1 MTPITA
7 FTIVDMLSLL
17 VYLIIAAVLIFALI
31 FATVAIVGLIQGILN
46 IRDNNQ
52 RARHR
57 PTPED
62 LPEDEKKYY

>member
-31 FATVAIVGLIQGILN
+31 FAITAIVGLIRGVANMRRQ
-46 IRDNNQ
+46 Q
-52 RARHR
+52 PRHR
-57 PTPED
+57 PAPEG
-62 LPEDEKKYY
+62 LTEDEKKHY

>member
-17 VYLIIAAVLIFALI
+17 VYTIIAAVLIFAVV
-31 FATVAIVGLIQGILN
+31 FAIVAIIGLIRGIAN
-46 IRDNNQ
+46 VRNNG
-52 RARHR
+52 RHVTHR

-62 LPEDEKKYY
+62 ETH

>member
-17 VYLIIAAVLIFALI
+17 VYLIITAVLIFALI
-31 FATVAIVGLIQGILN
+31 FAITAIVGLIRGVANTRHQ
-46 IRDNNQ
+46 Q
-52 RARHR
+52 PRHR
-57 PTPED
+57 LTPED

>member
-17 VYLIIAAVLIFALI
+17 VYTIIAAVLIFALI
-31 FATVAIVGLIQGILN
+31 FAVTAIVGLIRGVSNMRHQ
-46 IRDNNQ
+46 Q
-52 RARHR
+52 ARHR